1 MNKQE
6 PLLVDKVYIDIGCFE
21 RGCACAS
28 SNAQAGEDAEC
39 VAVVKHKEWVGLIRG
54 VRVEGDTVIVSV
66 KGGNEAA
73 RALCGALIEEMN
85 K

>member
-1 MNKQE
+1 MSEFKPKVWMACPLCGKQS
-6 PLLVDKVYIDIGCFE
+6 PMPDPDV
-21 RGCACAS
+21 R
-28 SNAQAGEDAEC
+28 
-39 VAVVKHKEWVGLIRG
+39 EWVELIRG

-66 KGGNEAA
+66 RGGNEAA